1 MSLMRTLAS
10 WTQTLHSDPMV
21 TQFVAPQR
29 REVQKSLL
37 LLLVVVVVCVCM
49 CACMCVALP
58 LNYSAFFLH
67 PGLLLRDRTPGNGVI
82 LPISSLLCSS
92 FSHKPDFPWQGQT
105 FPLFLSGEEFPSPKL
120 EDQIYQARI
129 LKCLINKVE

>member
-37 LLLVVVVVCVCM
+37 LLLLVVVVCVCL
-49 CACMCVALP
+49 CVCVRLHVCCT
-58 LNYSAFFLH
+58 AFKLFSILST
-67 PGLLLRDRTPGNGVI
+67 PRTFAQRQDTWKR
-82 LPISSLLCSS
+82 CH
-92 FSHKPDFPWQGQT
+92 FTHF
-105 FPLFLSGEEFPSPKL
+105 
-120 EDQIYQARI
+120 
-129 LKCLINKVE
+129 